1 MVRIAISG
9 KMGHGKDT
17 FATLLGKYMKNIK
30 QYAFATKVKTI
41 VAEMTDTSLEDNSCS
56 VGKGTIVPIFEKT
69 LGQLQQEVGTKL
81 REIDQ
86 NIWIKSLM
94 ATKGFLEEIKEEG
107 VAAAVVVITDVRFK
121 NEFLF
126 CRENNFILIRV
137 TRESTNHHS
146 RLDGRDKEHI
156 SETDLDEYYSQNK
169 FDLVIKND
177 FDLEH
182 LEKLVISFVEEQRVK
197 ERERSVYNIS
207 CSK

>member
-41 VAEMTDTSLEDNSCS
+41 VAEMTGTSLEDNSCS

-126 CRENNFILIRV
+126 SYQVQLTID
-137 TRESTNHHS
+137 HS
-146 RLDGRDKEHI
+146 KK
-156 SETDLDEYYSQNK
+156 S
-169 FDLVIKND
+169 
-177 FDLEH
+177 
-182 LEKLVISFVEEQRVK
+182 
-197 ERERSVYNIS
+197 
-207 CSK
+207 